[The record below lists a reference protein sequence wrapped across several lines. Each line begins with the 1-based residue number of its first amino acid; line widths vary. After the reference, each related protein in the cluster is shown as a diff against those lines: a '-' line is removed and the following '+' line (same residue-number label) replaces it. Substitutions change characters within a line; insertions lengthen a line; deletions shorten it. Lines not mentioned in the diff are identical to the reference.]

1 MRQVSSNP
9 KRHFVEVRV
18 RYQRAIRMSYA
29 RDQKR
34 YFGFGFSPVEQDYF
48 LGGRPQKIP
57 GLKPHTKR
65 RSGNLGQKRVAV
77 IKPSYIPKIN
87 FLRRERSILVPSI
100 VFDEMSRKY
109 FVTHFKKQAYD
120 LSRRYDSGAIA
131 GNCETKINFH
141 GDMKFNIDS
150 IFVRFERSALTN
162 VMMGAH
168 VTRPLILSSLRW
180 QNKFELCA
188 MVNT

>member
-1 MRQVSSNP
+1 
-9 KRHFVEVRV
+9 
-18 RYQRAIRMSYA
+18 
-29 RDQKR
+29 
-34 YFGFGFSPVEQDYF
+34 
-48 LGGRPQKIP
+48 
-57 GLKPHTKR
+57 
-65 RSGNLGQKRVAV
+65 V

-109 FVTHFKKQAYD
+109 FVTHFQNQAYY
-120 LSRRYDSGAIA
+120 LSRRYDSGAIS
-131 GNCETKINFH
+131 GKGETKINCH

-162 VMMGAH
+162 VAMGAL
-168 VTRPLILSSLRW
+168 TRALILSSLRW

>member
-1 MRQVSSNP
+1 MRQVFSDP

-18 RYQRAIRMSYA
+18 RYQRAIRMSYP

-34 YFGFGFSPVEQDYF
+34 YFGLGFSPVEQDYL

-57 GLKPHTKR
+57 SLKPHTKR

-162 VMMGAH
+162 VAMGAL
-168 VTRPLILSSLRW
+168 TRALILSSLRW

>member
-9 KRHFVEVRV
+9 KLHFVEVRV
-18 RYQRAIRMSYA
+18 RYQRAIRMSYT

-34 YFGFGFSPVEQDYF
+34 YFGLGFSPVEQDYF
-48 LGGRPQKIP
+48 LGGRSQKIP
-57 GLKPHTKR
+57 SLKPHTKR

-109 FVTHFKKQAYD
+109 FVTHFQKQAYD

-131 GNCETKINFH
+131 GNGETKINFH

-162 VMMGAH
+162 VAMGAL
-168 VTRPLILSSLRW
+168 TRALILSSLRW